1 MDRMS
6 RATVLGLDV
15 WSDDPLRYLQ
25 GARSQATGRSLDVM
39 VDRRACTDLAWPR
52 RAELLS
58 LQSRQDGSEVLRIEA
73 HHETGYMLRGPGD
86 AAHLLSADGL
96 RLHCVPGEGGAD
108 DWQRF
113 LIAHVLPFAAA
124 LKGLE
129 VLRGSAVVLG
139 GQAVALLG
147 LSGAGKTSLALAL
160 CRLGASFLADEVLA
174 VQRVKGSLLGHPGT
188 PVAALDHAD
197 AERLPDPIAC
207 GELIAVNARERLV
220 RIGTAGEPALLA
232 ALFFLDRSPGGPAE
246 PSFEPM
252 AGAQVLL
259 ASTFNFVLEKRECR
273 QRLLALGALASRRR
287 VERVRLGPSVDAS
300 TLAEALMRRL
310 DL

>member
-1 MDRMS
+1 MHRMS

-15 WSDDPLRYLQ
+15 WSDDPLRYLE
-25 GARSQATGRSLDVM
+25 GARAQATGRSLDVM

-52 RAELLS
+52 RAELVS
-58 LQSRQDGSEVLRIEA
+58 LQRRQDGSEVFRIEA
-73 HHETGYMLRGPGD
+73 HHETGYLLRGPGG
-86 AAHLLSADGL
+86 AAHLLSPDGL
-96 RLHCVPGEGGAD
+96 RLRCGPGEGGAD
-108 DWQRF
+108 EWQRF

-139 GQAVALLG
+139 GRAVALLG
-147 LSGAGKTSLALAL
+147 PSGADRTSLALAL

-174 VQRVKGSLLGHPGT
+174 VERVEGSLVGHPGR

-197 AERLPDPIAC
+197 AERLPGPIAH

-220 RIGTAGEPALLA
+220 WIPAVGEPALLA
-232 ALFFLDRSPGGPAE
+232 ALFFMDRRLDGPAE
-246 PSFEPM
+246 PSFEPV

-259 ASTFNFVLEKRECR
+259 ASTFNFVLEQRESLR
-273 QRLLALGALASRRR
+273 RLLALSALASRRR
-287 VERVRLGPSVDAS
+287 VERVLLGPSVHAS

-310 DL
+310 DY

>member
-15 WSDDPLRYLQ
+15 WSDGPLRYLQ
-25 GARSQATGRSLDVM
+25 GARAQATGRSLDVM
-39 VDRRACTDLAWPR
+39 VDRRACADLGWPR
-52 RAELLS
+52 RTELIS
-58 LQSRQDGSEVLRIEA
+58 LQRRQDGSELFRIEA
-73 HHETGYMLRGPGD
+73 DPETGYLLRRPGE

-96 RLHCVPGEGGAD
+96 RLRCGLGEGGAD
-108 DWQRF
+108 EWQRS

-129 VLRGSAVVLG
+129 VLRASAVVLDG
-139 GQAVALLG
+139 RAVALLG
-147 LSGAGKTSLALAL
+147 PSGAGKTSLALAL
-160 CRLGASFLADEVLA
+160 CRLGASFLADAVLA
-174 VQRVKGSLLGHPGT
+174 VERVEGSLVGHPGT
-188 PVAALDHAD
+188 PVAAVDHSD
-197 AERLPDPIAC
+197 PERLPDPVAHR
-207 GELIAVNARERLV
+207 ELLALNARERLV
-220 RIGTAGEPALLA
+220 QIGTAGEPAVLA
-232 ALFFLDRSPGGPAE
+232 ALFFLDRSLDGPPQ

-252 AGAQVLL
+252 AGAQALL
-259 ASTFNFVLEKRECR
+259 ASTFDFVLEQRECL
-273 QRLLALGALASRRR
+273 QRLLALSAVASRRR